1 MLNGEAVLTHGW
13 KSPASACVPPTKSS
27 AHNGLPVAMG
37 DAGRKSG
44 ESTVCTSE
52 ALDSGEV
59 SEDVA
64 RTSVKRVVLATTLVR
79 CKTGAKCV
87 AASQLQ
93 PHRRGIS
100 SLDWCGSCANGHRA
114 GMPRKGRSERA
125 NQYGS
130 GEIHW
135 RQGGSFSIDSH
146 FYIKWEK
153 WLLAKVLKL
162 KWQFIV
168 FRNKHFGPHNYS
180 YSRGI

>member
-64 RTSVKRVVLATTLVR
+64 RTSVKRVVLATTLVQ
-79 CKTGAKCV
+79 CKTGAKRV
-87 AASQLQ
+87 AA
-93 PHRRGIS
+93 
-100 SLDWCGSCANGHRA
+100 
-114 GMPRKGRSERA
+114 
-125 NQYGS
+125 
-130 GEIHW
+130 
-135 RQGGSFSIDSH
+135 
-146 FYIKWEK
+146 
-153 WLLAKVLKL
+153 
-162 KWQFIV
+162 
-168 FRNKHFGPHNYS
+168 
-180 YSRGI
+180 